1 MATQRSVIR
10 RQTLDVHEIEAVLID
25 NNAGTFASPSLS
37 PSFDLEIP
45 DLVVAD
51 ISVSYIFG
59 GSRAADVY
67 EIKALRRALSKSAVI
82 ELHSVTGGERAQPES
97 WRVIGP
103 MFVRV
108 NATAT
113 GSGPTTGAA
122 VENHLIA
129 GVVLSPAMPMCRDEW
144 EERAKRTTLT
154 PTKTFSSQD

>member
-1 MATQRSVIR
+1 MPTQRAVIR
-10 RQTLDVHEIEAVLID
+10 RHNVDVHEIEAVLID
-25 NNAGTFASPSLS
+25 NNAGNFVSPNLA

-51 ISVSYIFG
+51 ISVSYLLG

-67 EIKALRRALSKSAVI
+67 EIKALRRALSKDAVT
-82 ELHSVTGGERAQPES
+82 ELHSVTGGERSQPES

-113 GSGPTTGAA
+113 GSGPTITGQ
-122 VENHLIA
+122 NHLIA
-129 GVVLSPAMPMCRDEW
+129 GVVLSPAQPMCRDEW

-154 PTKTFSSQD
+154 PRKTFSSQD